1 MTFPINSPDNAVAN
15 AYAAI
20 RADDMRIAEE
30 WADARTPWQAVAQR
44 CSPETRARR
53 SALFAALRAAQ
64 AAASTRRGNKKL
76 LNSAGRLQASLAP
89 AVLNNIALGPRKTVE
104 QVATAVIRSSQLT
117 RPVKASKKVA
127 V

>member
-1 MTFPINSPDNAVAN
+1 MTTPINGPGNAVAA

-44 CSPETRARR
+44 CSHETRARR

-64 AAASTRRGNKKL
+64 EAASTQRGNKKL
-76 LNSAGRLQASLAP
+76 LNSAGRPQASLAP
-89 AVLNNIALGPRKTVE
+89 AVMNNISLGPRKTVE
-104 QVATAVIRSSQLT
+104 QIAVAAVRSSQIN
-117 RPVKASKKVA
+117 RPKGSKKAA

>member
-1 MTFPINSPDNAVAN
+1 MTFPINSPDNAVAA

-20 RADDMRIAEE
+20 KADDMRIAEE

-53 SALFAALRAAQ
+53 SALFAVLRAAQ
-64 AAASTRRGNKKL
+64 EAASTRRGNKKL
-76 LNSAGRLQASLAP
+76 LNSAGRPQATL
-89 AVLNNIALGPRKTVE
+89 
-104 QVATAVIRSSQLT
+104 ATAVIRSSQIN
-117 RPVKASKKVA
+117 RPAKGSKKVA

>member
-1 MTFPINSPDNAVAN
+1 MTHPINSPDNAVAN

-64 AAASTRRGNKKL
+64 EAASTRRGSKKL
-76 LNSAGRLQASLAP
+76 LNSAGRPQATLAP
-89 AVLNNIALGPRKTVE
+89 AQCRHQRKT
-104 QVATAVIRSSQLT
+104 
-117 RPVKASKKVA
+117 P
-127 V
+127 

>member
-53 SALFAALRAAQ
+53 SALFAVLRAAQ
-64 AAASTRRGNKKL
+64 EAASTRRGSKKL
-76 LNSAGRLQASLAP
+76 LNSAGRPQATLAP
-89 AVLNNIALGPRKTVE
+89 AVMNNISIAPSKTVE
-104 QVATAVIRSSQLT
+104 QVATAVIRSSQIN
-117 RPVKASKKVA
+117 RPAKGSKKVA
-127 V
+127 A

>member
-1 MTFPINSPDNAVAN
+1 MTHPINSPDNAVAN

-53 SALFAALRAAQ
+53 SALFAVLRAAQ
-64 AAASTRRGNKKL
+64 EAASTQRGNKKL
-76 LNSAGRLQASLAP
+76 LNAAGRRQATLAP
-89 AVLNNIALGPRKTVE
+89 AVMNNISIAPSKTVE
-104 QVATAVIRSSQLT
+104 QVATAVIRSSQIN
-117 RPVKASKKVA
+117 RPAKGSKKVA
-127 V
+127 A

>member
-1 MTFPINSPDNAVAN
+1 MTHPINSPANAVAN

-53 SALFAALRAAQ
+53 NALFAVLRAAQ
-64 AAASTRRGNKKL
+64 EAASTRRGNKKL
-76 LNSAGRLQASLAP
+76 LNAAGRRQATLGNTPGGITIGP
-89 AVLNNIALGPRKTVE
+89 AKTVE
-104 QVATAVIRSSQLT
+104 QIAVAAVRSSQIN
-117 RPVKASKKVA
+117 RPAKGSKRVQPA
-127 V
+127 

>member
-1 MTFPINSPDNAVAN
+1 MTFPINSPDNAVAA

-53 SALFAALRAAQ
+53 SALFAVLRAAQ
-64 AAASTRRGNKKL
+64 EAASTRRGYKKL
-76 LNSAGRLQASLAP
+76 LNSAGRPQATLAP
-89 AVLNNIALGPRKTVE
+89 AVMNNISIAPSKTVE
-104 QVATAVIRSSQLT
+104 QVATAVIRSSQIN
-117 RPVKASKKVA
+117 RPAKGSKKVA

>member
-1 MTFPINSPDNAVAN
+1 MTHPINSPDNAVAA

-53 SALFAALRAAQ
+53 AALFAALERAKGAR
-64 AAASTRRGNKKL
+64 STNGKL
-76 LNSAGRLQASLAP
+76 LNSAGRRQATLGATPGGITIGP
-89 AVLNNIALGPRKTVE
+89 AKTLEQIA
-104 QVATAVIRSSQLT
+104 AAAVRSSQLT

>member
-1 MTFPINSPDNAVAN
+1 MTRPINSPDNAVAN

-53 SALFAALRAAQ
+53 SALFAVLRAAQ
-64 AAASTRRGNKKL
+64 EAASTRRGNKKL
-76 LNSAGRLQASLAP
+76 LNAAGRRQATLGYAP
-89 AVLNNIALGPRKTVE
+89 GGITIGPRKTVE
-104 QVATAVIRSSQLT
+104 QIAVAAVRSSQLT
-117 RPVKASKKVA
+117 RPVKASKKLA
-127 V
+127 A

>member
-1 MTFPINSPDNAVAN
+1 MTHPINSPDNAVAN

-53 SALFAALRAAQ
+53 NALFAVLRAAQ
-64 AAASTRRGNKKL
+64 EAASTRRGNKKL
-76 LNSAGRLQASLAP
+76 LNAAGKPQATLAR
-89 AVLNNIALGPRKTVE
+89 ATTNNIRLDPAKTVE
-104 QVATAVIRSSQLT
+104 QIAAAAVRSSQIN
-117 RPVKASKKVA
+117 RPAKASKKVA

>member
-64 AAASTRRGNKKL
+64 AAASARRGNKKL
-76 LNSAGRLQASLAP
+76 LNSAGRPQATLAP
-89 AVLNNIALGPRKTVE
+89 AVMNNISIAPSKTVE
-104 QVATAVIRSSQLT
+104 QVATAVIRSSQIN
-117 RPVKASKKVA
+117 RPAKGSKKVA
-127 V
+127 A

>member
-53 SALFAALRAAQ
+53 AALFAALERAKGAR
-64 AAASTRRGNKKL
+64 STNGKL
-76 LNSAGRLQASLAP
+76 LNSAGRPQATLAP
-89 AVLNNIALGPRKTVE
+89 AVMNNISIAPSKTVE
-104 QVATAVIRSSQLT
+104 QVATAVIRSSQIN
-117 RPVKASKKVA
+117 RPAKGSKKVA

>member
-1 MTFPINSPDNAVAN
+1 MTFPINSPDNAVAA

-53 SALFAALRAAQ
+53 SALFAVLRAAQ
-64 AAASTRRGNKKL
+64 EAASSRRGNKKL
-76 LNSAGRLQASLAP
+76 LNSAGRPQATLAP
-89 AVLNNIALGPRKTVE
+89 AVMNNISIAPSKTVE
-104 QVATAVIRSSQLT
+104 QVATAVIRSSQIN
-117 RPVKASKKVA
+117 RPAKGSKKAA

>member
-1 MTFPINSPDNAVAN
+1 MTHPINSPDNAVAN

-76 LNSAGRLQASLAP
+76 LNSAGRPQATLAP
-89 AVLNNIALGPRKTVE
+89 AVMNNISIAPSKTVE
-104 QVATAVIRSSQLT
+104 QVATAVIRSSQIN
-117 RPVKASKKVA
+117 RPAKGSKKVA

>member
-1 MTFPINSPDNAVAN
+1 MTFPINSPDHAVAA

-20 RADDMRIAEE
+20 KADDVRLQDE
-30 WADARTPWQAVAQR
+30 WDAARTPWQAVAQR

-64 AAASTRRGNKKL
+64 EAASTRRGNKKL
-76 LNSAGRLQASLAP
+76 LNSAGRPQATLAP
-89 AVLNNIALGPRKTVE
+89 AVMNNISIAPSKTVE
-104 QVATAVIRSSQLT
+104 QVAAAVIRSSQIN
-117 RPVKASKKVA
+117 RPAKGSKKVA

>member
-1 MTFPINSPDNAVAN
+1 MTFPINSPDNAVAA

-53 SALFAALRAAQ
+53 SALFAVLRAAQ
-64 AAASTRRGNKKL
+64 EAASTRRGYKEL
-76 LNSAGRLQASLAP
+76 LNSAGRPQATLAP
-89 AVLNNIALGPRKTVE
+89 AVMNNISIAPSKTVE
-104 QVATAVIRSSQLT
+104 QVATAVIRSSQIN
-117 RPVKASKKVA
+117 RPAKGSKKVA